1 MIGGALHN
9 RVPPQSIV
17 RQVCLP
23 AQRYSIGINS
33 PWAGRRRTP
42 WVSSASSSRSARRS
56 ARSSIL
62 RPALGVGHEHPAI
75 GRTQPDNADMTSRAG
90 LTLLGLCTAVLVFS
104 GLYFARSILAPVAF
118 SLFVVA
124 IVWPLQ
130 RALETRIPRL
140 FALVATLA
148 VTLLVVTVLGY
159 LIVWAFGTVGRWLID
174 NALRLQALYMQ
185 WTDWLEEH
193 GILVTSLLV
202 ENFNAG
208 WLIRAVQE
216 IGGRLHGLT
225 TFVVIAFVFTA
236 LGLLEVD
243 IAGKNI
249 ESLGNE
255 EAARTILQASM
266 QIAAKFQ
273 RYMLVRSAM
282 SVLTGLVVWA
292 FALLAG
298 LELATAW
305 GLIAF
310 VLNYI
315 PFIGPLV
322 ATVFPTLFALVQ
334 FGSWQLAAI
343 VFLGLNVIQ
352 FLIGSY
358 LEPRIAGAA
367 LSMSPFLV
375 LFAVFF
381 WAFLWGLPGAFIGV
395 PIVIACLTLC
405 EQRESTRWIAAL
417 LSGRERR

>member
-1 MIGGALHN
+1 
-9 RVPPQSIV
+9 
-17 RQVCLP
+17 
-23 AQRYSIGINS
+23 
-33 PWAGRRRTP
+33 
-42 WVSSASSSRSARRS
+42 
-56 ARSSIL
+56 
-62 RPALGVGHEHPAI
+62 
-75 GRTQPDNADMTSRAG
+75 MTSRGA
-90 LTLLGLCTAVLVFS
+90 LTMLGLCTAVLVFC
-104 GLYFARSILAPVAF
+104 GLYFARSILAPVTF

-140 FALVATLA
+140 LGLVATLA

-174 NALRLQALYMQ
+174 NALRFQVLYMQ
-185 WTDWLEEH
+185 WTEWLEEH

-202 ENFNAG
+202 ENFNAS

-216 IGGRLHGLT
+216 IGGRLHGLV
-225 TFVVIAFVFTA
+225 TFIVITFVFTA

-243 IAGKNI
+243 IARKHI
-249 ESLGNE
+249 ESLGNKA
-255 EAARTILQASM
+255 AARTILQAST
-266 QIAAKFQ
+266 QIADKFQ

-305 GLIAF
+305 GVIAF
-310 VLNYI
+310 VMNYI
-315 PFIGPLV
+315 PFIGPLI
-322 ATVFPTLFALVQ
+322 ATVFPTLFALAQV
-334 FGSWQLAAI
+334 GSWQLAVV
-343 VFLGLNVIQ
+343 VFLCLNLIQ
-352 FLIGSY
+352 FVIGSY
-358 LEPRIAGAA
+358 MEPRIAGAA
-367 LSMSPFLV
+367 LSVSPFLV

-395 PIVIACLTLC
+395 PIVIAALTLC
-405 EQRESTRWIAAL
+405 EQRESTRWIATL

>member
-1 MIGGALHN
+1 
-9 RVPPQSIV
+9 
-17 RQVCLP
+17 
-23 AQRYSIGINS
+23 
-33 PWAGRRRTP
+33 
-42 WVSSASSSRSARRS
+42 
-56 ARSSIL
+56 
-62 RPALGVGHEHPAI
+62 
-75 GRTQPDNADMTSRAG
+75 MTSRGVA
-90 LTLLGLCTAVLVFS
+90 TMLGLSTAVLLFAA
-104 GLYFARSILAPVAF
+104 LYFARSILAPVAF
-118 SLFVVA
+118 SLFVIA

-130 RALETRIPRL
+130 RALETRISRL
-140 FALVATLA
+140 LALVATLA
-148 VTLLVVTVLGY
+148 ATLLVVTVLGY
-159 LIVWAFGTVGRWLID
+159 LIGWAFGTVGRWLIE
-174 NALRLQALYMQ
+174 NALRFQALYMQ

-193 GILVTSLLV
+193 GILVTSFLV

-216 IGGRLHGLT
+216 IGGRLHGLV

-243 IAGKNI
+243 IARKNV
-249 ESLGNE
+249 ESLSNK
-255 EAARTILQASM
+255 EAARTILQAST
-266 QIAAKFQ
+266 QIADKFQ

-305 GLIAF
+305 GVIAF

-322 ATVFPTLFALVQ
+322 ATIFPTLFALVQ

-343 VFLGLNVIQ
+343 VFVGLNLIQ

-367 LSMSPFLV
+367 LSLSPFLV

-381 WAFLWGLPGAFIGV
+381 WAFLWGIPGAFIGV

-405 EQRESTRWIAAL
+405 EQGEPTRWIAML
-417 LSGRERR
+417 LSGREGR

>member
-1 MIGGALHN
+1 
-9 RVPPQSIV
+9 
-17 RQVCLP
+17 
-23 AQRYSIGINS
+23 
-33 PWAGRRRTP
+33 
-42 WVSSASSSRSARRS
+42 
-56 ARSSIL
+56 
-62 RPALGVGHEHPAI
+62 
-75 GRTQPDNADMTSRAG
+75 MTSRGA
-90 LTLLGLCTAVLVFS
+90 LTMLGLCTAVLVFC

-118 SLFVVA
+118 SLFVIA

-140 FALVATLA
+140 LALVVTLA

-159 LIVWAFGTVGRWLID
+159 LIVWAFGTVGRWLIE

-216 IGGRLHGLT
+216 IGGRLHGLL

-236 LGLLEVD
+236 LGLLEID

-249 ESLGNE
+249 ESLRNK
-255 EAARTILQASM
+255 EAARTILQAST
-266 QIAAKFQ
+266 QIADKFQ

-310 VLNYI
+310 VMNYI
-315 PFIGPLV
+315 PFIGPLI
-322 ATVFPTLFALVQ
+322 ATVFPTLFALAQV
-334 FGSWQLAAI
+334 GSWQLAVV
-343 VFLGLNVIQ
+343 VFLCLNLIQ
-352 FLIGSY
+352 FVIGSY
-358 LEPRIAGAA
+358 MEPRIAGAA
-367 LSMSPFLV
+367 LSVSPFLV

-395 PIVIACLTLC
+395 PMVIAALTLC
-405 EQRESTRWIAAL
+405 EQRESTRWIATL

>member
-1 MIGGALHN
+1 M
-9 RVPPQSIV
+9 
-17 RQVCLP
+17 
-23 AQRYSIGINS
+23 
-33 PWAGRRRTP
+33 
-42 WVSSASSSRSARRS
+42 
-56 ARSSIL
+56 
-62 RPALGVGHEHPAI
+62 
-75 GRTQPDNADMTSRAG
+75 
-90 LTLLGLCTAVLVFS
+90 LGLSTAVLLFA

-118 SLFVVA
+118 SLFVIA

-130 RALETRIPRL
+130 RTLETRVPRL
-140 FALVATLA
+140 LALVATLV
-148 VTLLVVTVLGY
+148 VTLLVIAVLGY
-159 LIVWAFGTVGRWLID
+159 LIVWSFGTVGRWVID
-174 NALRLQALYMQ
+174 NALRFQALYLQ

-193 GILVTSLLV
+193 GILVTSFLV

-216 IGGRLHGLT
+216 IGGRLQGLV
-225 TFVVIAFVFTA
+225 TFVVITFVFTA

-243 IAGKNI
+243 IARKNI
-249 ESLGNE
+249 ETLSNK
-255 EAARTILQASM
+255 EAAQTILQASTL
-266 QIAAKFQ
+266 IADKFQ

-322 ATVFPTLFALVQ
+322 ATVFPTIFALVQ

-343 VFLGLNVIQ
+343 VFLALNLIQ

-367 LSMSPFLV
+367 LSLSPFVV

-381 WAFLWGLPGAFIGV
+381 WAFLWGVPGAFIGV
-395 PIVIACLTLC
+395 PIVIAAITLC

>member
-1 MIGGALHN
+1 
-9 RVPPQSIV
+9 
-17 RQVCLP
+17 
-23 AQRYSIGINS
+23 
-33 PWAGRRRTP
+33 
-42 WVSSASSSRSARRS
+42 
-56 ARSSIL
+56 
-62 RPALGVGHEHPAI
+62 
-75 GRTQPDNADMTSRAG
+75 
-90 LTLLGLCTAVLVFS
+90 
-104 GLYFARSILAPVAF
+104 YFARSILAPVAF
-118 SLFVVA
+118 SLFVIA

-130 RALETRIPRL
+130 RALETRISRL
-140 FALVATLA
+140 LGLVATLA
-148 VTLLVVTVLGY
+148 ATLLVVTVLGY
-159 LIVWAFGTVGRWLID
+159 LIGWAFGTVGRWLIE
-174 NALRLQALYMQ
+174 NALRFQALYMQ

-193 GILVTSLLV
+193 GILVTSFLV

-216 IGGRLHGLT
+216 IGGRLHGLV

-243 IAGKNI
+243 IARKNV
-249 ESLGNE
+249 ESLSNK
-255 EAARTILQASM
+255 EAARTILQAST
-266 QIAAKFQ
+266 QIADKFQ

-305 GLIAF
+305 GVIAF

-322 ATVFPTLFALVQ
+322 ATIFPTLFALVQ

-343 VFLGLNVIQ
+343 VFVGLNLIQ

-367 LSMSPFLV
+367 LSLSPFLV

-381 WAFLWGLPGAFIGV
+381 WAFLWGIPGAFIGV

-405 EQRESTRWIAAL
+405 EQRESTRWIAML
-417 LSGRERR
+417 LSGREGR

>member
-1 MIGGALHN
+1 MSNRGAL
-9 RVPPQSIV
+9 
-17 RQVCLP
+17 
-23 AQRYSIGINS
+23 
-33 PWAGRRRTP
+33 T
-42 WVSSASSSRSARRS
+42 
-56 ARSSIL
+56 
-62 RPALGVGHEHPAI
+62 
-75 GRTQPDNADMTSRAG
+75 M
-90 LTLLGLCTAVLVFS
+90 LGLSTAVLLFA

-118 SLFVVA
+118 SLFVIA

-130 RALETRIPRL
+130 RILETRVPRL
-140 FALVATLA
+140 LALVATLV
-148 VTLLVVTVLGY
+148 VTLLVIAVLGY
-159 LIVWAFGTVGRWLID
+159 LIVWSFGTVGRWVID
-174 NALRLQALYMQ
+174 NALRFQALYLQ

-193 GILVTSLLV
+193 GILVTSFLV

-216 IGGRLHGLT
+216 IGGRLQGLV
-225 TFVVIAFVFTA
+225 TFVVITFVFTA

-243 IAGKNI
+243 IARKNI
-249 ESLGNE
+249 ETLSNK
-255 EAARTILQASM
+255 EAAQTILQASTL
-266 QIAAKFQ
+266 IADKFQ

-322 ATVFPTLFALVQ
+322 ATVFPTIFALVQ

-343 VFLGLNVIQ
+343 VFLALNLIQ

-367 LSMSPFLV
+367 LSLSPFVV

-381 WAFLWGLPGAFIGV
+381 WAFLWGVPGAFLGV
-395 PIVIACLTLC
+395 PIVIAALTLC

>member
-1 MIGGALHN
+1 
-9 RVPPQSIV
+9 
-17 RQVCLP
+17 
-23 AQRYSIGINS
+23 
-33 PWAGRRRTP
+33 
-42 WVSSASSSRSARRS
+42 
-56 ARSSIL
+56 
-62 RPALGVGHEHPAI
+62 
-75 GRTQPDNADMTSRAG
+75 MTSRGA
-90 LTLLGLCTAVLVFS
+90 LTMLALCTAVLVFT

-118 SLFVVA
+118 SLFVIA

-130 RALETRIPRL
+130 RTLETRIPRL
-140 FALVATLA
+140 LALVATLV

-159 LIVWAFGTVGRWLID
+159 LIVWAFGTIGRWLIE
-174 NALRLQALYMQ
+174 NALRLQTLYMQ

-216 IGGRLHGLT
+216 IGGRLHGLL
-225 TFVVIAFVFTA
+225 TFVVITFVFTA

-243 IAGKNI
+243 IAAKNI
-249 ESLGNE
+249 ESLGNK
-255 EAARTILQASM
+255 EAARTILQAST
-266 QIAAKFQ
+266 QIADKFQ

-315 PFIGPLV
+315 PFIGPLI

-343 VFLGLNVIQ
+343 VFVGLNVIQ

-367 LSMSPFLV
+367 LSVSPFLV

>member
-1 MIGGALHN
+1 MSNRGALTML
-9 RVPPQSIV
+9 S
-17 RQVCLP
+17 L
-23 AQRYSIGINS
+23 S
-33 PWAGRRRTP
+33 
-42 WVSSASSSRSARRS
+42 
-56 ARSSIL
+56 
-62 RPALGVGHEHPAI
+62 
-75 GRTQPDNADMTSRAG
+75 
-90 LTLLGLCTAVLVFS
+90 TAVLLFA

-118 SLFVVA
+118 SLFVIA

-130 RALETRIPRL
+130 RALEQRIPRL
-140 FALVATLA
+140 LALVATLVA
-148 VTLLVVTVLGY
+148 TLIVVTVLGY

-193 GILVTSLLV
+193 GVLVTSFLV

-208 WLIRAVQE
+208 WIIRAVQE
-216 IGGRLHGLT
+216 IAGRLHGLV
-225 TFVVIAFVFTA
+225 TFAVITFVFTA
-236 LGLLEVD
+236 LGLLEIK
-243 IAGKNI
+243 IAEKNI
-249 ESLGNE
+249 ASVSDKQ
-255 EAARTILQASM
+255 AARTILQAST
-266 QIAAKFQ
+266 QIADKLQ

-292 FALLAG
+292 FTLLAG

-305 GLIAF
+305 GVIAF

-322 ATVFPTLFALVQ
+322 ATVFPTIFALVQ

-343 VFLGLNVIQ
+343 VFVGLNLIQ

-367 LSMSPFLV
+367 LSVSPFLV

-381 WAFLWGLPGAFIGV
+381 WAFLWGIPGAFIGV
-395 PIVIACLTLC
+395 PIVIAALTLC
-405 EQRESTRWIAAL
+405 EQQESTRWIATL
-417 LSGRERR
+417 LAGGERR

>member
-1 MIGGALHN
+1 
-9 RVPPQSIV
+9 
-17 RQVCLP
+17 
-23 AQRYSIGINS
+23 
-33 PWAGRRRTP
+33 
-42 WVSSASSSRSARRS
+42 
-56 ARSSIL
+56 
-62 RPALGVGHEHPAI
+62 
-75 GRTQPDNADMTSRAG
+75 MTSRGA
-90 LTLLGLCTAVLVFS
+90 LTMLGPCTAVLVFA

-118 SLFVVA
+118 SLFVIA

-130 RALETRIPRL
+130 RALETRVPRL
-140 FALVATLA
+140 LALVVTLA
-148 VTLLVVTVLGY
+148 MTLLVVTVLAY
-159 LIVWAFGTVGRWLID
+159 LIVWAFGTVGRWLIE

-216 IGGRLHGLT
+216 IGGRLHGLLT
-225 TFVVIAFVFTA
+225 LVVIAFVFTA
-236 LGLLEVD
+236 LGLLEID
-243 IAGKNI
+243 IAGKNV
-249 ESLGNE
+249 ESLRNK
-255 EAARTILQASM
+255 EAARTILQAST
-266 QIAAKFQ
+266 QIADKFQ

-367 LSMSPFLV
+367 LRVSPFLV

-417 LSGRERR
+417 LSGRERL

>member
-1 MIGGALHN
+1 
-9 RVPPQSIV
+9 
-17 RQVCLP
+17 
-23 AQRYSIGINS
+23 
-33 PWAGRRRTP
+33 
-42 WVSSASSSRSARRS
+42 
-56 ARSSIL
+56 
-62 RPALGVGHEHPAI
+62 
-75 GRTQPDNADMTSRAG
+75 MTSRGA
-90 LTLLGLCTAVLVFS
+90 LTMLGLSTAVLVFA

-118 SLFVVA
+118 SLFVIA

-140 FALVATLA
+140 LALVATLA

-159 LIVWAFGTVGRWLID
+159 LIVWAFGTIGRWLID

-193 GILVTSLLV
+193 GILVTSFLV

-216 IGGRLHGLT
+216 IGGRLHGLL
-225 TFVVIAFVFTA
+225 TFVVITFVFTA
-236 LGLLEVD
+236 LGLLEVA

-249 ESLGNE
+249 ESLGNK
-255 EAARTILQASM
+255 EAARTILQSST

-305 GLIAF
+305 GVIAF

-322 ATVFPTLFALVQ
+322 ATVFPTLFALAQV
-334 FGSWQLAAI
+334 GSWQLAVI
-343 VFLGLNVIQ
+343 VFVCLNLIQ

-367 LSMSPFLV
+367 LSLSPFLV

-381 WAFLWGLPGAFIGV
+381 WAFLWGLSGAFIGV

-417 LSGRERR
+417 LSGRERL

>member
-1 MIGGALHN
+1 
-9 RVPPQSIV
+9 
-17 RQVCLP
+17 
-23 AQRYSIGINS
+23 
-33 PWAGRRRTP
+33 
-42 WVSSASSSRSARRS
+42 
-56 ARSSIL
+56 
-62 RPALGVGHEHPAI
+62 
-75 GRTQPDNADMTSRAG
+75 MTSRGVA
-90 LTLLGLCTAVLVFS
+90 TMLGLSTAVLLFAA
-104 GLYFARSILAPVAF
+104 LYFARSILAPVAF
-118 SLFVVA
+118 SLFVIA

-130 RALETRIPRL
+130 RALETRISRL
-140 FALVATLA
+140 LALVATLA
-148 VTLLVVTVLGY
+148 ATLLVVTVLGY
-159 LIVWAFGTVGRWLID
+159 LIGWAFGTVGRWLIE
-174 NALRLQALYMQ
+174 NALRFQALYMQ

-193 GILVTSLLV
+193 GILVTSFLV

-216 IGGRLHGLT
+216 IGGRLHGLV

-243 IAGKNI
+243 IARKNI
-249 ESLGNE
+249 ESLSNK
-255 EAARTILQASM
+255 EAARTILQAST
-266 QIAAKFQ
+266 QIADKLQ

-305 GLIAF
+305 GVIAF

-322 ATVFPTLFALVQ
+322 ATIFPTLFALVQ

-343 VFLGLNVIQ
+343 VFVGLNLIQ

-367 LSMSPFLV
+367 LSLSPFLV

-381 WAFLWGLPGAFIGV
+381 WAFLWGIPGAFIGV

-405 EQRESTRWIAAL
+405 EQRESTRWIAML
-417 LSGRERR
+417 LSGREGR

>member
-1 MIGGALHN
+1 M
-9 RVPPQSIV
+9 
-17 RQVCLP
+17 
-23 AQRYSIGINS
+23 
-33 PWAGRRRTP
+33 
-42 WVSSASSSRSARRS
+42 
-56 ARSSIL
+56 
-62 RPALGVGHEHPAI
+62 
-75 GRTQPDNADMTSRAG
+75 
-90 LTLLGLCTAVLVFS
+90 LGLSTAVLVFA

-118 SLFVVA
+118 SLFVIA

-130 RALETRIPRL
+130 RALEARIPRL
-140 FALVATLA
+140 LALVVTLA

-159 LIVWAFGTVGRWLID
+159 LIVWAFGTIGYWLID

-193 GILVTSLLV
+193 GILVTSLLI

-216 IGGRLHGLT
+216 IGGRLHGLL
-225 TFVVIAFVFTA
+225 TFVVITFVFTA
-236 LGLLEVD
+236 LGLLEVA

-249 ESLGNE
+249 ESLGNK
-255 EAARTILQASM
+255 EAARTILQSST

-343 VFLGLNVIQ
+343 VFVGLNVIQ

-367 LSMSPFLV
+367 LSLSPFLV

-405 EQRESTRWIAAL
+405 EQRESTQWVAAL
-417 LSGRERR
+417 LSGRERL

>member
-1 MIGGALHN
+1 MLA
-9 RVPPQSIV
+9 
-17 RQVCLP
+17 
-23 AQRYSIGINS
+23 
-33 PWAGRRRTP
+33 
-42 WVSSASSSRSARRS
+42 
-56 ARSSIL
+56 
-62 RPALGVGHEHPAI
+62 
-75 GRTQPDNADMTSRAG
+75 
-90 LTLLGLCTAVLVFS
+90 LCTAVLVFA

-118 SLFVVA
+118 ALFVIAV
-124 IVWPLQ
+124 VWPLQ
-130 RALETRIPRL
+130 RTLETRIARL
-140 FALVATLA
+140 LALVATLA
-148 VTLLVVTVLGY
+148 ATLLVVTVLGY
-159 LIVWAFGTVGRWLID
+159 LIVWAFGTVGRWLIE

-185 WTDWLEEH
+185 WTDWLEQH
-193 GILVTSLLV
+193 GILVTSFLI

-216 IGGRLHGLT
+216 IGGRLQGLL
-225 TFVVIAFVFTA
+225 TFVIITFVFTA

-243 IAGKNI
+243 IARKNI
-249 ESLGNE
+249 ESLRNK
-255 EAARTILQASM
+255 EAARTILQASTL
-266 QIAAKFQ
+266 IADKFQ

-305 GLIAF
+305 GVIAF

-322 ATVFPTLFALVQ
+322 ATVFPTIFALVQ

-343 VFLGLNVIQ
+343 VFLALNLIQ

-367 LSMSPFLV
+367 LLLSPFVV

-381 WAFLWGLPGAFIGV
+381 WAFLWGIPGAFIGV
-395 PIVIACLTLC
+395 PIVIAAVTLC

>member
-1 MIGGALHN
+1 
-9 RVPPQSIV
+9 
-17 RQVCLP
+17 
-23 AQRYSIGINS
+23 
-33 PWAGRRRTP
+33 
-42 WVSSASSSRSARRS
+42 
-56 ARSSIL
+56 
-62 RPALGVGHEHPAI
+62 
-75 GRTQPDNADMTSRAG
+75 MTSRGA
-90 LTLLGLCTAVLVFS
+90 LTMLGLCTAVLVFC
-104 GLYFARSILAPVAF
+104 GLYFARSMLAPVAF

-130 RALETRIPRL
+130 RALETRVPRL
-140 FALVATLA
+140 LALVVTLA

-159 LIVWAFGTVGRWLID
+159 LIVWAFGTVGRWLIE

-202 ENFNAG
+202 ENFNAS

-216 IGGRLHGLT
+216 IGGRLHGLL

-236 LGLLEVD
+236 LGLLEID
-243 IAGKNI
+243 IAGRNI
-249 ESLGNE
+249 ESLRNK
-255 EAARTILQASM
+255 EAARTILQAST
-266 QIAAKFQ
+266 QIADKFQ

-305 GLIAF
+305 GVIAF

-367 LSMSPFLV
+367 LSVSPFLV

-395 PIVIACLTLC
+395 PIVIAALTLC
-405 EQRESTRWIAAL
+405 EQRESTRWIATL
-417 LSGRERR
+417 LSGRERL